1 LITVSSDAQGY
12 GAAAGVVHAPPWA
25 AVGFFSL
32 ALISLSRVLVFM
44 PSLENFSFVLHFVFV
59 LG

>member
-1 LITVSSDAQGY
+1 MHKDMAQLLEWCMLQGRRRF
-12 GAAAGVVHAPPWA
+12 GGGGV
-25 AVGFFSL
+25 FSL

-59 LG
+59 LS